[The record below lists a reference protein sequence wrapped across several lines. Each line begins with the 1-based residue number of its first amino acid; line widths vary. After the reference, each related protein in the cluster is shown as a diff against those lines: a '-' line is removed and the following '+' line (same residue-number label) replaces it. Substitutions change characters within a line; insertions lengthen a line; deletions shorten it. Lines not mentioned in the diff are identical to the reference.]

1 MCIFHMKVLG
11 FQIRFKSYFSL
22 FNLLNYESLTTK
34 CLNLLNKNNKLT
46 SQELSVTF
54 ICKENS
60 EYQIIPQYYND
71 KG

>member
-34 CLNLLNKNNKLT
+34 CLNQLNKNNKLT
-46 SQELSVTF
+46 SQEHSVTL

-60 EYQIIPQYYND
+60 GYLVIQQYYD
-71 KG
+71 M